1 MAKVIHILA
10 LLTHFY
16 LIFKNVSTKV
26 ENMTFQFARGEKYI
40 LLNLVIFAETT
51 FISHACEQIQDL
63 WTYVLLWMTVSVM
76 TRSTCGFFLG
86 ALEAENE
93 WFIWFC
99 NTLFAH
105 FEGYVWLK
113 LQLLLQFGIKYHLF
127 TFSAFRQVLNLPVK
141 SLLLIWFDF

>member
-1 MAKVIHILA
+1 MIFAKFYICFEILVQKPLIFANMAKVVHILA

-63 WTYVLLWMTVSVM
+63 WTYVLL
-76 TRSTCGFFLG
+76 
-86 ALEAENE
+86 
-93 WFIWFC
+93 
-99 NTLFAH
+99 
-105 FEGYVWLK
+105 
-113 LQLLLQFGIKYHLF
+113 
-127 TFSAFRQVLNLPVK
+127 
-141 SLLLIWFDF
+141 